1 MRFLFDPLRALLKL
15 QASPRKTGVPAAT
28 PQHAA
33 ILNRAGL
40 LERAASHAER
50 GEKEH
55 ALVCYEQILSHDPL
69 DLEALR
75 RGSELLVEMTQWN
88 DATDW
93 GLKLLAQIPNDIK
106 VRRALGS
113 AARNAG
119 RLGEAEHVLREGL
132 QFHPH
137 DPGLLTELGWTLRE
151 LDRYPE
157 AESCF
162 NEAQEHSP
170 GIPVPS
176 YGLIAVLQ
184 ETGRDEEAALM
195 LNRLLLEY
203 PDNASLLLSKAA
215 QLKKRGDFEG
225 ARDACYEAMR
235 AAPDR
240 PEPWA
245 NIVPLLARLGNREE
259 AIECGQH
266 ALALDPHCAAAHL
279 NLAMTLLPL
288 GRFGQ
293 GWRHYQWRFQ
303 IMLRRSYP
311 FPLVPGKPLI
321 QRPED
326 LLPLDL
332 NKRKVTLIED
342 QGLGDEIS
350 FLRFAPLLRAHGAH
364 VTYMPDPRL
373 AAMVE
378 RANVVDRIAGIGED
392 APADTE
398 VFLASGDMPLILEM
412 DDADPLPPPLQL
424 RPLPEKSIAMRKR
437 LEDSGL
443 LGKRLVGLTWRGG
456 QVLPRGRALFK
467 EISPE
472 SLTTVLRN
480 LPVEVLVLQ
489 RKPQEGEID
498 TVSRALGKT
507 VHDFTDLN
515 EDLEAMLA
523 LLDEIEDYVT
533 VSNTN
538 VHLRVGLRKPCRVLV
553 PNPPDY
559 RWMISGDTSPWFPGA
574 RVYRQ
579 CVGGDWSPALDALA
593 TDIQDAF
600 Q

>member
-1 MRFLFDPLRALLKL
+1 MRFLFAPLRALLGL
-15 QASPRKTGVPAAT
+15 EAGPQPIDAPPNT
-28 PQHAA
+28 PGRSSALGRDA
-33 ILNRAGL
+33 LF
-40 LERAASHAER
+40 ERASKHLEA

-55 ALVCYEQILSHDPL
+55 ALVCYEQILCLNPQDI
-69 DLEALR
+69 EALR
-75 RGSELLVEMTQWN
+75 QGSELLVKMTQWN
-88 DATDW
+88 EATEW
-93 GLKLLAQIPNDIK
+93 GLQLLTVAPEDIK
-106 VRRALGS
+106 ALRALGS
-113 AARNAG
+113 AARNSG
-119 RLGEAEHVLREGL
+119 RLADAERVLREGL
-132 QFHPH
+132 QKHPQ

-151 LDRYPE
+151 LDRYAE
-157 AESCF
+157 AEACF
-162 NEAQEHSP
+162 SEAQGLSP
-170 GIPVPS
+170 DIPIPS

-184 ETGRDEEAALM
+184 ETGREEEAALM
-195 LNRLLLEY
+195 IDHLLLEY

-215 QLKKRGDFEG
+215 HLKKEGNFEA
-225 ARDACYEAMR
+225 ARDACYRAMQ
-235 AAPDR
+235 AAPGR

-245 NIVPLLARLGNREE
+245 NIVPLLARLGCREE

-266 ALALDPHCAAAHL
+266 AIALDPHCAAAHL

-288 GRFGQ
+288 GRFAQ

-311 FPLVPGKPLI
+311 FPLVPGKPMI

-332 NKRKVTLIED
+332 HNRKITLIED

-350 FLRFAPLLRAHGAH
+350 FLRFAPLLRSRGAH

-378 RANVVDRIAGIGED
+378 RANVVDRIAGSGED
-392 APADTE
+392 APVDTE
-398 VFLASGDMPLILEM
+398 IYLASGDMPLVLEM
-412 DDADPLPPPLQL
+412 GDADPLPPPLTL
-424 RPLPEKSIAMRKR
+424 LPLPEKRTALRQR
-437 LEDSGL
+437 LQDAGL
-443 LGKRLVGLTWRGG
+443 AGKRLIGLTWRGG

-467 EISPE
+467 EISLE
-472 SLTTVLRN
+472 SLSPLLRN
-480 LPVEVLVLQ
+480 VPAEVLILQ
-489 RKPQEGEID
+489 RKPQAGEID
-498 TVSRALGKT
+498 EVSRILGRT
-507 VHDFTDLN
+507 AHDFTDLN
-515 EDLEAMLA
+515 DDLEGMLA
-523 LLDEIEDYVT
+523 LLDELEDYVT

-538 VHLRVGLRKPCRVLV
+538 VHLRIGLRKPCRVLV

-593 TDIQDAF
+593 TDLRDAF